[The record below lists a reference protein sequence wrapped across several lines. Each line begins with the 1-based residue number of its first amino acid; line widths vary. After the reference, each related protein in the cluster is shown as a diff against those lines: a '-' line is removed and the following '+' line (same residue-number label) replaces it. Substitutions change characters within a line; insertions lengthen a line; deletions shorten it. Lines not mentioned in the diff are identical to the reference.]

1 MPLQLPT
8 ELVLE
13 IVSHLVG
20 IYGDIYH
27 DMEAQIKRV
36 FLTIAR
42 RTLENDRELASVVK
56 SLTLPAD
63 DKLHFRTMISTKLTA
78 RRGRAIRQLVAQC
91 PNLTHLAIP
100 MESALWWDASTI
112 QKNFPS
118 MAYVTNVT
126 HLEISGS
133 KGPWVYPPPK
143 RIIGFQHLAAWL
155 GQIPLLPNLECL
167 TLTEIVMSRTEGAI
181 VWPEMPRLRHMRLND
196 PFWTTTFDDRLFLHV
211 QRSLNSL
218 HIFDTY
224 QPYLERSSTFRPFS
238 DQSYTATRLLP
249 YLEAFTLVYNL
260 NGTGIPS
267 MNWLMTDVGQHASLR
282 WLRISGFLVREKL
295 LTYSRS
301 PLETLV
307 LVTICGEILPNT
319 VKNVTIEVEPP
330 KILSEE
336 ACLEHMI
343 VASRLKAERL
353 GIHLRVDRRPKPDVK
368 LELTKLSWA
377 TKHLSLLTKDTVID
391 NLRKIYHSP
400 SSLEM
405 AWMLVRSYVPETHN
419 QHYNPH
425 LSIAPCDVFPDY
437 AKVMWRLER
446 ELAGYSSEEG
456 EGMPPW
462 VEDFSAE
469 DSEDDHM
476 SHEHQPPLPPPIFG
490 APILVLI
497 LEGVRAQNQVVP
509 AKLQERPERP

>member
-1 MPLQLPT
+1 MGVITRSLRLYGDSRANTEHTTVMPLQLPT
-8 ELVLE
+8 ELILE

-42 RTLENDRELASVVK
+42 VCRGWHRAIVTYLYVSTTPRNIRACRLLQRTLENDRELASVVK

-126 HLEISGS
+126 HLEIFGS

-307 LVTICGEILPNT
+307 LVVRGTVDMTSIDNMWEILPNT

-353 GIHLRVDRRPKPDVK
+353 GIHLRVDHRPKPDVK

-377 TKHLSLLTKDTVID
+377 TKHLSLLTK
-391 NLRKIYHSP
+391 
-400 SSLEM
+400 
-405 AWMLVRSYVPETHN
+405 
-419 QHYNPH
+419 
-425 LSIAPCDVFPDY
+425 
-437 AKVMWRLER
+437 
-446 ELAGYSSEEG
+446 G
-456 EGMPPW
+456 
-462 VEDFSAE
+462 
-469 DSEDDHM
+469 
-476 SHEHQPPLPPPIFG
+476 
-490 APILVLI
+490 
-497 LEGVRAQNQVVP
+497 
-509 AKLQERPERP
+509 